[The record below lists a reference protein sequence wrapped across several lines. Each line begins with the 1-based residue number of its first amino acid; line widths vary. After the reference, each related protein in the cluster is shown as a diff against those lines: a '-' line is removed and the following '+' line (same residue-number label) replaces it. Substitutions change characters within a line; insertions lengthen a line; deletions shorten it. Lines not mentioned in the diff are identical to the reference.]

1 MKTINP
7 QQQIILSL
15 LFLGLLFPLG
25 AETGAENGAESLW
38 RKARDYQNEA
48 ADWKPGSIA
57 IATEEYN
64 RKGEPV
70 KSGFLHM
77 VLDRGALPRLVYSVE
92 EALENGRSITARSRE
107 DLDGRETGGFAETII
122 ADPLTAEPSDL
133 LLREPVPGRPGT
145 YRFTLVQPSDRGEP
159 LTFTGMIRLDPETG
173 GPLELAYSAV
183 GSPRVL
189 KSMAVRV
196 SYGPDASGIMLP
208 REVVMEMRVKIF
220 LMEKSVK
227 ITTRYGDYL
236 YFPGAVSHE

>member
-1 MKTINP
+1 MI
-7 QQQIILSL
+7 
-15 LFLGLLFPLG
+15 FPLG
-25 AETGAENGAESLW
+25 AETGEENRAESLW

-48 ADWKPGSIA
+48 AGWKPGSIA

-64 RKGEPV
+64 RKGEEE

-107 DLDGRETGGFAETII
+107 DLEGRETGGFAETII
-122 ADPLTAEPSDL
+122 ADPLTADPSEL

-145 YRFTLVQPSDRGEP
+145 YRFSLVQSQDRGEP
-159 LTFTGMIRLDPETG
+159 LTFSGTLRLDPETG
-173 GPLELAYSAV
+173 APRELAYSAV

-189 KSMAVRV
+189 KAMDVRIT
-196 SYGPDASGIMLP
+196 YGSDGAGLMLP

-220 LMEKSVK
+220 LMEKAVK
-227 ITTRYGDYL
+227 VTTWYGDYL
-236 YFPGAVSHE
+236 YLPGAVSHE